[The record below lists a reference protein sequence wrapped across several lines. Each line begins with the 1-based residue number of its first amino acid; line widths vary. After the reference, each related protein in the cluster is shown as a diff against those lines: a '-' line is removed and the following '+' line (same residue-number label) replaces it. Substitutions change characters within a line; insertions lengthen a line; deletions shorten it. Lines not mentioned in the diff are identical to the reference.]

1 MRSNLRRRR
10 RKRNRSTPTQSNPNK
25 KSKKPNAPDS
35 SSSSDTENWSDIE
48 VDIDDTV
55 DESDSYLVSSV
66 GTKTLMASSTA
77 TPNVSTTSTTVTVT
91 LPSISDTAQIS
102 SIAPS
107 VPTSAGIPDNVST
120 TIATPGLGQSSQGA
134 DFNQP
139 CFISSQP
146 SDICTPVMLQ
156 GQPQMMGFSSPV
168 QHMPPMATPMT
179 LPMPV
184 PYAPALSEND
194 IIRVALQVKNVLQD
208 EIERMV
214 TLKVQQATEYLNAEI
229 SDLKQSNSELKNELD
244 DLKSKTDEL
253 EQYSRRSCVRI
264 SGVRE
269 AENENINEIVLGI
282 SSRIGANIAPSD
294 IDRLHRVGRKV
305 GRGENQGA
313 RRTRDIIVKFTNYG
327 ARLAFLK
334 GRKSLREQNASVF
347 INEDLTSARMELAF
361 ECRNLKRAK
370 IIKKVWTYNG
380 NVFIEDNND
389 TRVKVVKLS
398 DLAVYRVNNAGQ
410 T

>member
-1 MRSNLRRRR
+1 
-10 RKRNRSTPTQSNPNK
+10 
-25 KSKKPNAPDS
+25 
-35 SSSSDTENWSDIE
+35 
-48 VDIDDTV
+48 
-55 DESDSYLVSSV
+55 
-66 GTKTLMASSTA
+66 MASSTA

-168 QHMPPMATPMT
+168 QHMPPM
-179 LPMPV
+179 PMPV

-313 RRTRDIIVKFTNYG
+313 RRMRDIIVKFTNYG

-361 ECRNLKRAK
+361 ECRNLKRTK

-389 TRVKVVKLS
+389 TRVKVVKMS